1 MPSLI
6 SIANQALDEVGGVTI
21 ASMDESNIEARSIKR
36 HLPTVLSEFLEW
48 HEWGA
53 AIRRTALALRS
64 SNDRRNEWQY
74 AYALP
79 PDFGTARR
87 VVPALTGDTLEF
99 PVIGPFVYPAWDA
112 LGPVPFL
119 IDNATLYTNLE
130 NAIFEYGVNEI
141 EPAQITA
148 MMARAIALETA
159 ARIAMPIKKS
169 RELKG
174 DLIKQAEVA
183 RTRAIAD
190 DENRYPRQSIRY
202 VSESE
207 WARAGYGYGSAVA
220 PAYDWRG

>member
-6 SIANQALDEVGGVTI
+6 TIANQALDEVGGATI

-36 HLPTVLSEFLEW
+36 HLPAVMSEFLEW

-53 AIRRTALALRS
+53 AVRRS
-64 SNDRRNEWQY
+64 SLAVLSVNDRRDEWQY

-79 PDFGTARR
+79 SDFGTARR
-87 VVPALTGDTLEF
+87 IVPQLSGDALTF
-99 PVIGPFVYPAWDA
+99 PVVGPFNYPGWDA
-112 LGPVPFL
+112 FGPIAFL
-119 IDNATLYTNLE
+119 IDGSTLYTNLE
-130 NAIFEYGVNEI
+130 NAVLEYGVNEI

-148 MMARAIALETA
+148 MMARAIALEVA
-159 ARIAMPIKKS
+159 ARCAMPIKKS
-169 RELKG
+169 RELKS

-190 DENRYPRQSIRY
+190 DENRYPRQSTRY
-202 VSESE
+202 VSEAE

-220 PAYDWRG
+220 PAYGWRG